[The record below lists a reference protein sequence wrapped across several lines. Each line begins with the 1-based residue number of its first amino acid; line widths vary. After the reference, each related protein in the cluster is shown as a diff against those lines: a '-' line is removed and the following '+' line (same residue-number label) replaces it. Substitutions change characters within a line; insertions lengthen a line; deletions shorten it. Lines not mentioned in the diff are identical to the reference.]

1 MSKLRFLALAA
12 SAVVAATAFA
22 HSKEDAAIDYR
33 MGLMTV
39 VSWNFGPLSAMVK
52 GKVPFDANEFA
63 THADRVAYLSDQL
76 LEGFP
81 KGSDKGSD
89 KGEHTEAK
97 AAIWA
102 NFDDFTEKAKTFS
115 NEAKAL
121 AEVAKG
127 KDEAKDKEQFKK
139 VAAACKACH
148 DKYKND

>member
-1 MSKLRFLALAA
+1 MSKLHFLVVAA
-12 SAVVAATAFA
+12 AAVAATAFA
-22 HSKEDAAIDYR
+22 HSKEEAAVDYR

-52 GKVPFDANEFA
+52 GKAPFDANEFA
-63 THADRVAYLSDQL
+63 RRADRVAYLSDQL
-76 LEGFP
+76 IEGFP
-81 KGSDKGSD
+81 KGSD

-102 NFDDFTEKAKTFS
+102 NFDDFTEKAKTFNS
-115 NEAKAL
+115 EAKAL

-148 DKYKND
+148 EKYKND